1 MYWTTKSSPKTDE
14 IITEK
19 KVVELSIDRHK
30 KKESKKDWYLLIFST
45 LQKYQTI
52 NRGRKNDSAY
62 DGIVLENENM
72 CPKKA
77 IINGTIIS
85 RPKQTDTKKRVCLIL
100 VIFDK
105 ITKNAATLIKGWII
119 NPVISSDI
127 NFSPKL

>member
-1 MYWTTKSSPKTDE
+1 MYWATKSSPKTDE

-30 KKESKKDWYLLIFST
+30 KNESKKDWYLLIFST

-62 DGIVLENENM
+62 DGNEISNENT

-77 IINGTIIS
+77 IINGIIIS
-85 RPKQTDTKKRVCLIL
+85 RPKQTPTKK
-100 VIFDK
+100 
-105 ITKNAATLIKGWII
+105 
-119 NPVISSDI
+119 
-127 NFSPKL
+127 

>member
-119 NPVISSDI
+119 NPIISSDI

>member
-1 MYWTTKSSPKTDE
+1 MGS
-14 IITEK
+14 
-19 KVVELSIDRHK
+19 VQ
-30 KKESKKDWYLLIFST
+30 KDWYLLIFST
-45 LQKYQTI
+45 LQKYQTKNI
-52 NRGRKNDSAY
+52 GRKNDSVY

-105 ITKNAATLIKGWII
+105 ITKNAATLIKG
-119 NPVISSDI
+119 
-127 NFSPKL
+127 

>member
-1 MYWTTKSSPKTDE
+1 MYWATKSSPKTDE

-19 KVVELSIDRHK
+19 KVVELSIDKHK
-30 KKESKKDWYLLIFST
+30 NKESKKDWYFLIFST
-45 LQKYQTI
+45 LQKYQTK
-52 NRGRKNDSAY
+52 NRGRKNDSVY

-85 RPKQTDTKKRVCLIL
+85 RPKQTTTKKRVCLIL

-119 NPVISSDI
+119 NPIISSDI

>member
-1 MYWTTKSSPKTDE
+1 MYWATKSSPKTDE

-19 KVVELSIDRHK
+19 KVVELSIDKHK
-30 KKESKKDWYLLIFST
+30 KKESKKDWYFLIFST
-45 LQKYQTI
+45 LQKYQTK
-52 NRGRKNDSAY
+52 NRGRKNDSVY

-105 ITKNAATLIKGWII
+105 ITKNAATLIKGWMI
-119 NPVISSDI
+119 NPIISSDI

>member
-1 MYWTTKSSPKTDE
+1 MYWATKSSPKTDE

-30 KKESKKDWYLLIFST
+30 KKESKKDWYFLIFST
-45 LQKYQTI
+45 LQKYQTK

-62 DGIVLENENM
+62 DGNEISNENT

-77 IINGTIIS
+77 IINGIIIS
-85 RPKQTDTKKRVCLIL
+85 RPKQTATKKWVCLIL

-105 ITKNAATLIKGWII
+105 ITKNAATLIKGWTI
-119 NPVISSDI
+119 NPIISSDI

>member
-1 MYWTTKSSPKTDE
+1 MYWATKSSPKTDE

-19 KVVELSIDRHK
+19 KVVELSIDKHK
-30 KKESKKDWYLLIFST
+30 KKENKKDWYLLIFST
-45 LQKYQTI
+45 LQKYQTK
-52 NRGRKNDSAY
+52 NRGRKNDSVY

-119 NPVISSDI
+119 NPIISSDI

>member
-1 MYWTTKSSPKTDE
+1 MYWATKSSPKTDE

-52 NRGRKNDSAY
+52 NRGRKNDSVY

-85 RPKQTDTKKRVCLIL
+85 RPKQTATKKWVCLIL
-100 VIFDK
+100 MIFDK